1 MKQVVKDEQKNTS
14 LNSVLDDEDNEEVK
28 IGSHLCAPSNLVI
41 SMAEEDSKVLT
52 LEISSIYIMLSNS

>member
-41 SMAEEDSKVLT
+41 SMAEEDSKV
-52 LEISSIYIMLSNS
+52 